1 MYILGISADYHD
13 SSAALLLDGQL
24 VAAAAEE
31 RFSRRKHD
39 AALPSQAIQ
48 WCLEHA
54 GIQARDLEEAR
65 RQF

>member
-39 AALPSQAIQ
+39 PALPSQ
-48 WCLEHA
+48 
-54 GIQARDLEEAR
+54 GN
-65 RQF
+65 